1 MWGDLPDILN
11 IYASD
16 YEEVKITPDL
26 GVILRL
32 RKPTQR
38 GEITWA
44 SNTYVDLI
52 NGNLLYYVAEEE
64 GNIVGLCY
72 VSKKDVPD
80 SEISHVGVLG
90 IEVAI
95 QYRSRGIASKLL
107 EHTIKEC
114 KGKFDILEV
123 SVFANNEVAK
133 HLYKKFGF
141 RKWGIAPGYVKRNG
155 RYIDLEYMCLKL

>member
-1 MWGDLPDILN
+1 ML
-11 IYASD
+11 AKD
-16 YEEVKITPDL
+16 YIEVKTNPNL

-32 RKPTQR
+32 KKPSRKK
-38 GEITWA
+38 EAIWA
-44 SNTYVDLI
+44 KNLYTDILI
-52 NGNLLYYVAEEE
+52 
-64 GNIVGLCY
+64 GNIIYNIAMENGKIVGICY
-72 VSKKDVPD
+72 VEKSDVPD